1 MWVHLLAYYQ
11 ARRSGMIGYSFAKFE
26 SMPVHYTL
34 GKAPPLIPGGMEWD
48 GAKYD
53 PFAPYA
59 RFWDTVLV
67 RTPDVAPS
75 VDPRARTF
83 RSAASGVHLLAHR
96 GRFWLY
102 DASVLRMLTPEGPG
116 DKEPN

>member
-1 MWVHLLAYYQ
+1 
-11 ARRSGMIGYSFAKFE
+11 
-26 SMPVHYTL
+26 
-34 GKAPPLIPGGMEWD
+34 MEWD
-48 GAKYD
+48 AGKYD

-67 RTPDVAPS
+67 RTPDSAPS
-75 VDPRARTF
+75 ADPRVRTF
-83 RSAASGVHLLAHR
+83 RSAAAGVRLLTHH

-102 DASVLRMLTPEGPG
+102 DASELRAPTAEEPD